1 MLFYKNTFFI
11 FLLSCFVSTTSL
23 FAKRDI
29 IESQPEIIFNYDK
42 LKEKQNTFVLQFD
55 FNKAVLLMEKKEYK
69 KAIDIFKQTA
79 KTIKIPSFLNI
90 AIAYYKLDEIEN
102 AKLYLNNIFNYK
114 KAIKTNTYSYM
125 ASCYY
130 LYQISKDNNY
140 LEIIID
146 IAKKHKD
153 LTEHSKRMLADTFII
168 LKDYKRALVILDSMQ
183 FPLDLKKALIYLKLK
198 DYINAELYLKKAKE
212 KTYNQRKLDKINW
225 IMVFRDLQAND
236 LEKLKENLD
245 LIKLRKSNFKANQ
258 DLPLKLFFNRKKY
271 TPKQYLDFVTNFS
284 YKREID
290 FIYYFA
296 PFVFSDSQEII
307 YDISKG
313 FVFKTKQNIESLEKM
328 VEYNANF
335 IDIIKADPIIRVEKL
350 KSLIKEDTNSY
361 VYYNLGLSSAQIY
374 DFHNAFKYFQ
384 QAYKLNPGNKLY
396 SAMTLITAKRIG
408 LKIEDKEYIE
418 SNLKSKTGLYKYFG
432 QILYRA
438 VLNKA
443 SKVTEKPTFYDKTIF
458 YKAMNYLALKNKNE
472 DTLVEPLFVEHGR
485 DPFVYLLKLV
495 KRRKNESDYRYYS
508 RLQDRIPLF
517 LNDNFLE
524 GPVVVTRF
532 YMDVLKSIG
541 LFTKASFIVDDN
553 KTPSYL
559 RTKSVKDLYMK
570 NSKETLS
577 ILDALQKQFKL
588 EDKFTM
594 YLIVAALLDQNRY
607 NEASI
612 QISLI
617 KAILN
622 DRGADFLSG
631 VQLIQD
637 LKISSAKQYFKDK
650 YTDDLIDFRLEKIDQ
665 FLESL

>member
-1 MLFYKNTFFI
+1 MRKKNIFFI
-11 FLLSCFVSTTSL
+11 LFNILIILNISL
-23 FAKRDI
+23 YAKRDV

-42 LKEKQNTFVLQFD
+42 LKKKQDTFVLQFD

-69 KAIDIFKQTA
+69 KAIEVFKQTA

-90 AIAYYKLDEIEN
+90 AIGYYKLGEIDN
-102 AKLYLNNIFNYK
+102 AKLYLNNIYNYK
-114 KAIKTNTYSYM
+114 KAIFKNTYSYM
-125 ASCYY
+125 SACYY
-130 LYQISKDNNY
+130 LYQITKDNKY

-168 LKDYKRALVILDSMQ
+168 LKEYQKALTVLDSMK
-183 FPLDLKKALIYLKLK
+183 FALDLKKGLLYLKLK
-198 DYINAELYLKKAKE
+198 DYVNAEIFLKRAKD
-212 KTYNQRKLDKINW
+212 KTYNQYKIDKINW
-225 IMVFRDLQAND
+225 IMVLRDLKAND

-245 LIKLRKSNFKANQ
+245 LIKKRKSSFKANQ
-258 DLPLKLFFNRKKY
+258 ELPLEIYFNKNKY
-271 TPKQYLDFVTNFS
+271 SPKDYLSFVSSFS

-313 FVFKTKQNIESLEKM
+313 FVFKTKQNVESLEKM

-335 IDIIKADPIIRVEKL
+335 IDIIKADPIIRVSKL
-350 KSLIKEDTNSY
+350 KELIKEDTKSY
-361 VYYNLGLSSAQIY
+361 VYYNLALSCAQIY

-396 SAMTLITAKRIG
+396 SVMTLITAKRIG
-408 LKIEDKEYIE
+408 KKVTDKDYLE
-418 SNLKSKTGLYKYFG
+418 SNIKSKTGLYKYFG
-432 QILYRA
+432 QMLYKTI
-438 VLNKA
+438 LNK
-443 SKVTEKPTFYDKTIF
+443 SYKVNEEPTYYNKTIF
-458 YKAMNYLALKNKNE
+458 YKALTYLSLKKDNK
-472 DTLVEPLFVEHGR
+472 DTLTEPLLLEHGR
-485 DPFVYLLKLV
+485 DPFVYLLKLI
-495 KRRKNESDYRYYS
+495 KRRDNESDYRYFS

-524 GPVVVTRF
+524 GPLIVTEY

-541 LFTKASFIVDDN
+541 LFTKASFIVDD
-553 KTPSYL
+553 KITPSYL
-559 RTKSVKDLYMK
+559 RTKAVKELYNG
-570 NSKETLS
+570 NSDNTLN
-577 ILDALQKQFKL
+577 ILEKLQNIYKL
-588 EDKFTM
+588 EDKYTM
-594 YLIVAALLDQNRY
+594 YLIVAALLDQGKY

-622 DRGADFLSG
+622 DNGADFLSG

-637 LKISSAKQYFKDK
+637 LKISSAKQYFHEK
-650 YTDDLIDFRLEKIDQ
+650 YLDDFIDFKLVNIDK

>member
-1 MLFYKNTFFI
+1 MRKKNIFFI
-11 FLLSCFVSTTSL
+11 LFNILIILNISL
-23 FAKRDI
+23 YAKRDV

-42 LKEKQNTFVLQFD
+42 LKKKQDTFVLQFD

-69 KAIDIFKQTA
+69 KAIEVFKQTA

-90 AIAYYKLDEIEN
+90 AIGYYKLGEIDN
-102 AKLYLNNIFNYK
+102 AKLYLNNIYNYK
-114 KAIKTNTYSYM
+114 KAIFKNTYSYM
-125 ASCYY
+125 SACYY
-130 LYQISKDNNY
+130 LYQITKDNKY

-168 LKDYKRALVILDSMQ
+168 LKEYQKALTVLDSMK
-183 FPLDLKKALIYLKLK
+183 FALDLKKGLLYLKLK
-198 DYINAELYLKKAKE
+198 DYVNAEIFLKRAKD
-212 KTYNQRKLDKINW
+212 KTYNQYKIDKINW
-225 IMVFRDLQAND
+225 IMVLRDLKAND

-245 LIKLRKSNFKANQ
+245 LIKKRKSSFKANQ
-258 DLPLKLFFNRKKY
+258 ELPLEIYFNKNKY
-271 TPKQYLDFVTNFS
+271 SPKDYLSFVSNFS

-313 FVFKTKQNIESLEKM
+313 FVFKTKQNVESLEKM

-335 IDIIKADPIIRVEKL
+335 IDIIKADPIIRVSKL
-350 KSLIKEDTNSY
+350 KELIKEDTKSY
-361 VYYNLGLSSAQIY
+361 VYYNLALSCAQIY

-396 SAMTLITAKRIG
+396 SVMTLITAKRIG
-408 LKIEDKEYIE
+408 KKVTDKDYLE
-418 SNLKSKTGLYKYFG
+418 SNIKSKTGLYKYFG
-432 QILYRA
+432 QMLYKTI
-438 VLNKA
+438 LNK
-443 SKVTEKPTFYDKTIF
+443 SYKVNEEPTYYNKTIF
-458 YKAMNYLALKNKNE
+458 YKALTYLSLKKDNK
-472 DTLVEPLFVEHGR
+472 DTLTEPLLLEHGR
-485 DPFVYLLKLV
+485 DPFVYLLKLI
-495 KRRKNESDYRYYS
+495 KRRDNESDYRYFS

-524 GPVVVTRF
+524 GPLIVTEY

-541 LFTKASFIVDDN
+541 LFTKASFIVDD
-553 KTPSYL
+553 KITPSYL
-559 RTKSVKDLYMK
+559 RTKAVKELYNG
-570 NSKETLS
+570 NSDNTLN
-577 ILDALQKQFKL
+577 ILEKLQNIYKL
-588 EDKFTM
+588 EDKYTM
-594 YLIVAALLDQNRY
+594 YLIVAALLDQGKY

-622 DRGADFLSG
+622 DNGADFLSG

-637 LKISSAKQYFKDK
+637 LKISSAKQYFHEK
-650 YTDDLIDFRLEKIDQ
+650 YLDDFIDFKLVNIDK